1 MRRTALAL
9 ALVVPALAGSALLSL
24 VSPAPFAEGEAQAKS
39 GRDSAYTFEQTWN
52 SALRLV
58 RVDLGFKIVE
68 KDEKAGYILFE
79 YTDKGTTSSASLELL
94 PNESAVRVVCQI
106 PKFPSYHETFVLDR
120 LAKKLKE
127 EHGTPPEKQK
137 PLPDAGP
144 PEADAAP

>member
-1 MRRTALAL
+1 MRRKTLAL
-9 ALVVPALAGSALLSL
+9 ALVAPMLVGTALVSL
-24 VSPAPFAEGEAQAKS
+24 VAPTPFEEGEARAKA
-39 GRDSAYTFEQTWN
+39 GLDSAYTFEQTWN

-58 RVDLGFKIVE
+58 RVDLGYKVVE

-94 PNESAVRVVCQI
+94 PNEKAVRVVCQI

-127 EHGTPPEKQK
+127 EHGAPVEKPK
-137 PLPDAGP
+137 PTPDAGP
-144 PEADAAP
+144 PDDGAP